1 MSVQVE
7 KKEHNMATL
16 TIEVSPEEFEKSVQ
30 KVYEKQ
36 KKNISVPG
44 FRKGKVPR
52 VMIEKMYGKE
62 IFFEDAANDCIPE
75 AYEKALNE
83 NEDLEVVSRPSIN
96 VTQIEAGKPFIFTA
110 DVALKPDV
118 ELGEYKGLE
127 AEMKE
132 IVVEDSEVDS
142 RLESERQKNARSVKV
157 EDRAVADGDDIIL
170 DFEGFVDGEAFEG
183 GKGEDYPLTIGS
195 GSFIPGFEDQ
205 LVGAEIGKELDV
217 NVTFPEEYQAK
228 ELAGKDALFKCTV
241 KEIRVKEFP
250 ELNDEFADE
259 VSEFETLDAWK
270 EDIRGKIKASKEE
283 QAKRDKEN
291 QIVEKAIEN
300 AVMDIPDPMI
310 DLQVEQMLQDFAMNM
325 QQQGISI
332 EQYMQITG
340 LTAEKMMQDMR
351 PQALKRIQSSLLL
364 SKIAEVEDIQVTE
377 EDIEN
382 ELKDMAETYQM
393 EIDKLKELMGEADTD
408 RMKDDLKVR
417 KALDLL
423 RDSGVEVPAKEEPAV
438 EESGEEAPAEEA
450 AAEE

>member
-16 TIEVSPEEFEKSVQ
+16 TIEVSPEEFDRAVQ

-36 KKNISVPG
+36 KKNIAVPG

-62 IFFEDAANDCIPE
+62 IFFEDAANECIPE
-75 AYEKALNE
+75 AYENALNE
-83 NEDLEVVSRPSIN
+83 NEDLDVVSRPSIN

-132 IVVEDSEVDS
+132 IVVEDSEIDS

-157 EDRAVADGDDIIL
+157 EDRAVADGDDILL

-205 LVGAEIGKELDV
+205 LIGAEVGKELDV

-259 VSEFETLDAWK
+259 VSEFETIDAWK
-270 EDIRGKIKASKEE
+270 EDIRDKIMKSKEE

-300 AVMDIPDPMI
+300 AVMDIPDPMV
-310 DLQVEQMLQDFAMNM
+310 DLQVEQMMQDFAMNM

-340 LTAEKMMQDMR
+340 LTASKMMEDMR

-364 SKIAEVEDIQVTE
+364 EKIAEVEDIQVTE

-382 ELKDMAETYQM
+382 ELKEMAEMYQM
-393 EIDKLKELMGEADTD
+393 ELDKLKELMGDSDND
-408 RMKDDLKVR
+408 RMKNDLKVR

-423 RDSGVEVPAKEEPAV
+423 REAGVEVPAKEEPAA
-438 EESGEEAPAEEA
+438 EETDGEAPAEE
-450 AAEE
+450 E

>member
-83 NEDLEVVSRPSIN
+83 SEDLEVVSRPSIN

-270 EDIRGKIKASKEE
+270 EDIRGKIMASKEE

-423 RDSGVEVPAKEEPAV
+423 RDSGVEVPAKEEPA
-438 EESGEEAPAEEA
+438 EEA

>member
-270 EDIRGKIKASKEE
+270 EDIRGKIMASKEE

-423 RDSGVEVPAKEEPAV
+423 RDSGVEVPAKEEPA
-438 EESGEEAPAEEA
+438 EEA